1 MFPQEEGWKD
11 QRGTEPKVTSE
22 VVMLEGQE
30 YHVLGEEAAA
40 LAQNSL
46 KDSVQVKTLYN
57 LKQGEDDTSCG
68 KITPHLGGLLF

>member
-46 KDSVQVKTLYN
+46 KDRV
-57 LKQGEDDTSCG
+57 
-68 KITPHLGGLLF
+68 